1 MLVRRIVSYDC
12 DRVFWRENFSGFE
25 AAGEQINVKRTV
37 IVDMETTGISVQRGG
52 RVIEVGAVVIENST
66 IVAELDTLINT
77 GAAISYGAYLVHGI
91 SPDML
96 YGQPQP
102 EDVWGSFLAF
112 VGDAP
117 LVAHNAPF
125 DSSFVRNEVSLVGET
140 LPNSWHCTVRLAR
153 RLLPHL
159 PNHKLDTVYRH
170 LFGSLP
176 EAVKRHRALDDAR
189 LAARIWVE
197 LRRKLL
203 EKYV

>member
-1 MLVRRIVSYDC
+1 ML
-12 DRVFWRENFSGFE
+12 
-25 AAGEQINVKRTV
+25 RTV
-37 IVDMETTGISVQRGG
+37 IVDVETTGMSVKRGG
-52 RVIEVGAVVIENST
+52 RVIEVGAVVLVGNS
-66 IVAELDTLINT
+66 IVDELDTLIDT

-91 SPDML
+91 SGEML
-96 YGQPQP
+96 RGKPQP
-102 EDVWGSFLAF
+102 DDVWNSFLEF

-125 DSSFVRNEVSLVGET
+125 DSSFVRFEVSLLGKEI
-140 LPNSWHCTVRLAR
+140 PNRWDCTVRLAR

-176 EAVKRHRALDDAR
+176 ASAQRHRALDDAR

-197 LRRKLL
+197 LRGLMD
-203 EKYV
+203 KY